1 MLLLN
6 LYFRKISLA
15 QVHHWRTEIQRQD
28 DQLWGHWN
36 SSGNRCRRHIQSGM
50 EGVWILQKFESSFV
64 ARRVKGQGRPRGF
77 LMFLAWTLQ
86 CTAMLLMETGSHAEN
101 RFQQRWT
108 LEGGANDLGFEHVA
122 LKHLLEGI
130 LRKHWEMWVGDQRG
144 WSWAAVTGTKNGGWS
159 HGNRRALSKWA
170 VKSKK
175 REGSRIEFWGRPKC
189 TVRAGRGTEE
199 RKETEQGVQGDWGRV
214 GESVFRGGKGDG
226 NVSRRD
232 EFHWFEFS
240 TRNWTQLSC
249 SCWSTLSKAEG
260 SVYAIVV

>member
-1 MLLLN
+1 MPRTGSNRGGLWKGEQMTLALNMLL
-6 LYFRKISLA
+6 
-15 QVHHWRTEIQRQD
+15 
-28 DQLWGHWN
+28 
-36 SSGNRCRRHIQSGM
+36 
-50 EGVWILQKFESSFV
+50 
-64 ARRVKGQGRPRGF
+64 
-77 LMFLAWTLQ
+77 
-86 CTAMLLMETGSHAEN
+86 
-101 RFQQRWT
+101 
-108 LEGGANDLGFEHVA
+108 

-214 GESVFRGGKGDG
+214 GGASSEEAREMAMSVRET
-226 NVSRRD
+226 S
-232 EFHWFEFS
+232 S
-240 TRNWTQLSC
+240 TGLNSAHVTEPSWAALAGRLWVRLKAAFMRSLCRLSC
-249 SCWSTLSKAEG
+249 GACHVAEHYKLCICEWMQKGHKEDSSTQDLETSVNRSSLTTEDMWLNYISLKAFLPVELN
-260 SVYAIVV
+260 SDLRHRLTFS